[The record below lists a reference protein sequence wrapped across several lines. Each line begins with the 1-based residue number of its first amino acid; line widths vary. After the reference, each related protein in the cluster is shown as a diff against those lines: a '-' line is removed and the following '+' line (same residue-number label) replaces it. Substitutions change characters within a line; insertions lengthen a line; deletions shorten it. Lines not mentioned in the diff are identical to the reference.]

1 MSNEPESTKPEPT
14 TTGSIRD
21 SLHATS
27 VCIIGL
33 FTIAA
38 VAAIYILKPVL
49 LPIVL
54 AMLIAAALHP
64 VVEKLHRIGM
74 PRTVV
79 AGIVLAVFVVSV
91 VFSIWNFADPVSRW
105 VSRVPG
111 QLDRVDAAW
120 QELRRP
126 VDEVAQ
132 QVDELSEG
140 EKQPYE
146 PTVAIE
152 EEKLSQTLFA
162 SGLRGT
168 GSFFLTI
175 VTLYFTIGY
184 GHHITARLRR
194 DMANDLVGEIVDSVS
209 TYLFTI
215 TLINAGLG
223 VAIGV
228 AMWLVGM
235 PDPIIWGLL
244 AFILNFLPYI
254 GAVVGV
260 GLTGFVAMITF
271 DTLTWRL
278 IPPGAYLLLTVFE
291 ANFVTPTI
299 LGRRLPIN
307 PLVLFV
313 WVIFW
318 GWLWGVAGA
327 LLAVP
332 LLVALRLSA
341 THFRRLEF
349 IGEIIGP
356 TPDVVRNVRDPDKDK
371 DKDEAK
377 EEPPKSGKPSAWHLF
392 GRS

>member
-1 MSNEPESTKPEPT
+1 MSENEPHIPKPEPT
-14 TTGSIRD
+14 TTGTIRD

-38 VAAIYILKPVL
+38 VATIYILKPVL

-64 VVEKLHRIGM
+64 VVEKFHRMGI
-74 PRTVV
+74 PRTII
-79 AGIVLAVFVVSV
+79 AGIVLTVFVVSV

-105 VSRVPG
+105 VGSVPR
-111 QLDRVDAAW
+111 QLERVDAAW

-126 VDEVAQ
+126 MDEMAQ
-132 QVDELSEG
+132 QVDELTESKKE
-140 EKQPYE
+140 PYE
-146 PTVAIE
+146 PTVSIE
-152 EEKLSQTLFA
+152 QEKLSNTLFT
-162 SGLRGT
+162 SGLRGV
-168 GSFFLTI
+168 GYFFLTI
-175 VTLYFTIGY
+175 VTLYFMIGY
-184 GHHITARLRR
+184 GHHITARLRQE
-194 DMANDLVGEIVDSVS
+194 MEHDLVGEIVDSVS

-215 TLINAGLG
+215 TMINAGLG
-223 VAIGV
+223 VAIGA
-228 AMWLVGM
+228 AMWIIGM
-235 PDPIIWGLL
+235 PDPVIWGLL

-291 ANFVTPTI
+291 ANFVTPTV

-307 PLVLFV
+307 PLVLFT

-318 GWLWGVAGA
+318 GWLWGVTGA

-349 IGEIIGP
+349 IGDLIGP
-356 TPDVVRNVRDPDKDK
+356 SPFEVAAKQRD
-371 DKDEAK
+371 A
-377 EEPPKSGKPSAWHLF
+377 EESDAERGRPEPKKFSIRHLF
-392 GRS
+392 GRP